1 MTTRRSSWSW
11 AIRQLKS
18 SFARTRRNLLSC
30 LQNMINRTSQPW
42 ARFSSSLQTP
52 AALLFG
58 MPEISTRKMW
68 WHKLANPRQL
78 FRWIKSH
85 SYQRRKSICNENCK
99 NSCYLQLKMKMVS
112 LKSITPRSRQQQM
125 APKCSLSV
133 ADLILS
139 RILDHRIAKESIN
152 KRQRKPHL
160 NK

>member
-30 LQNMINRTSQPW
+30 LQNMISRTSQPW

-52 AALLFG
+52 AVLLFG
-58 MPEISTRKMW
+58 MPEINTQKMW
-68 WHKLANPRQL
+68 WPKLANPRQL

-85 SYQRRKSICNENCK
+85 SYQKRKSICNENCK
-99 NSCYLQLKMKMVS
+99 NSCYLPLKMKTAL
-112 LKSITPRSRQQQM
+112 LKSITPRSKQQQM

-133 ADLILS
+133 VDLILS
-139 RILDHRIAKESIN
+139 RILDHRTARELIN
-152 KRQRKPHL
+152 KNLSK
-160 NK
+160 